1 MNALY
6 FDRGRKF
13 ILGLRPDVPTPQS
26 RGARSVRRR
35 PRRQAALATALRASA
50 ARPIPLPSTCASL
63 YSRNRRPRSANRKP
77 CRTRLNS
84 STGTSGTNALESVGS
99 RRTSSVVPTP
109 REHSPAPNRTC
120 KRERSATCRGQVK
133 RPRTADREE
142 NGPSPRCWISTDA
155 GCSREWLAFEVDVT
169 PLSSQKGQNGLR

>member
-13 ILGLRPDVPTPQS
+13 ILGLRPDVHTPQS
-26 RGARSVRRR
+26 RGARSARWGHEVG
-35 PRRQAALATALRASA
+35 PRLVTALRASA

-77 CRTRLNS
+77 CRTRPNS
-84 STGTSGTNALESVGS
+84 STGTSGTNGLESVGS
-99 RRTSSVVPTP
+99 RRTSSVASTP
-109 REHSPAPNRTC
+109 RERSPAPNRTC
-120 KRERSATCRGQVK
+120 KRARSATCQGPVK
-133 RPRTADREE
+133 SPRIADREE
-142 NGPSPRCWISTDA
+142 NGPSPRCQISNWC
-155 GCSREWLAFEVDVT
+155 GLLARIVGVEVDVT